1 MKHLYK
7 LGLTLLLTATF
18 HAPLSA
24 QDEAPVIP
32 VGSLSAFP
40 TIVQTGTHPQLTWE
54 VTLPETVDEIV
65 EITPPGTLTPSRDVV
80 MDVRI
85 LGAGVTYYSG
95 GYLYFV
101 PTQTQISHNGGS
113 YSQIFYGTNYD
124 VDPNEIVHTIEVEEG
139 ETVNFGARYYHNN
152 AWGPWYSSTNSTHNV
167 IALKNGDTPPT
178 TTPMHQAPTIESFI
192 RPYLGDDGRVVLGPR
207 DIIYLFELT
216 HTNQNDQGF
225 DLQDMAVLV
234 SFYEEVAEEEPAGG
248 TEATGGGGGGGGD
261 GNRRGR
267 RRR

>member
-101 PTQTQISHNGGS
+101 PTQTQISHNGG
-113 YSQIFYGTNYD
+113 
-124 VDPNEIVHTIEVEEG
+124 
-139 ETVNFGARYYHNN
+139 
-152 AWGPWYSSTNSTHNV
+152 
-167 IALKNGDTPPT
+167 
-178 TTPMHQAPTIESFI
+178 
-192 RPYLGDDGRVVLGPR
+192 
-207 DIIYLFELT
+207 
-216 HTNQNDQGF
+216 
-225 DLQDMAVLV
+225 
-234 SFYEEVAEEEPAGG
+234 
-248 TEATGGGGGGGGD
+248 
-261 GNRRGR
+261 
-267 RRR
+267 